1 MPVDDHTLA
10 EDCIGVAGAGRV
22 AQALGRLLAERG
34 EPVVAV
40 ASRDTQRAAAAA
52 RFIGGAEAVPLPA
65 LARCGRVLIAVSD
78 DAIAEVA
85 AALAFSG
92 MRRGAALHTSGARG
106 PDALKALA
114 AAGVSCA
121 ALHPLQ
127 TIATP
132 EQGAAVLPGAVFA
145 ISGAG
150 AARAWA
156 ERIATLLGGTSLA
169 IPPERYPLYH
179 AAAVM
184 ASNHLVGLVDA
195 AANLMELAGVAQE
208 DALRALAP
216 LTTSSLTN
224 ALALGPAQ
232 ALTGPVER
240 GDARTIELHL
250 EALRLAPVPVRTLY
264 RAAARHL
271 VDLAR
276 RKGTPEPAAR
286 RLEEILTE
294 GAMPD

>member
-1 MPVDDHTLA
+1 
-10 EDCIGVAGAGRV
+10 V

-40 ASRDTQRAAAAA
+40 ASRDPQRAAAAA
-52 RFIGGAEAVPLPA
+52 RFIGGVEPAPLA
-65 LARCGRVLIAVSD
+65 MLARCGRVLIAVSD
-78 DAIAEVA
+78 GAIAEVA
-85 AALAFSG
+85 AALADAG
-92 MRRGAALHTSGARG
+92 MCRGAALHTSGARG
-106 PDALKALA
+106 PDALEALA

-132 EQGAAVLPGAVFA
+132 EQGVVVLPGAVFA
-145 ISGAG
+145 ISGTG
-150 AARAWA
+150 AARTWA
-156 ERIATLLGGTSLA
+156 EHIVTLLGGTALA
-169 IPPERYPLYH
+169 ILPERYPLYH

-184 ASNHLVGLVDA
+184 ASNHLVGLMDA
-195 AANLMELAGVAQE
+195 AVKLLELAGVAQE

-216 LTTSSLTN
+216 LATTSLTN
-224 ALALGPAQ
+224 ALTLGPAP

-250 EALRLAPVPVRTLY
+250 EALRLAPEPVRALY
-264 RAAARHL
+264 RAAAGHL

-276 RKGTPEPAAR
+276 RKGTPEHAAR
-286 RLEEILTE
+286 RLEEILAE
-294 GAMPD
+294 GATPD